1 MNHYYRLS
9 GVLIIMLC
17 IVSLL
22 PAGLKANPSLLIEE
36 YDLSPD
42 VFLPGDTGL
51 LTLTITNAESTSTS
65 QESSSSGGVT
75 TVTTETVGSVI
86 ENIWVTANGDGTKN
100 VKATVNYEEVGEL
113 APGASMTIAF
123 KVIAEAGISEGTYFP
138 VIHLDLEHESY
149 QDVAYP
155 LPVQVSIPSVNVT
168 CKEVPSM
175 MSMSG
180 STDITLCVA
189 NTGSFSV
196 DAVRV
201 MPEDSSDFSFMPE
214 SSFLGSLAAHSSQ
227 DVTFSLSPLSTGEKN
242 LTFTVWYKNGEN
254 EHSARITVPL
264 QISDILD
271 VAPVFYSLPSTVQQ
285 GESARVRLEVY
296 NAKSTAISGVIVVPT
311 SEVSVFPSQYFI
323 GSMDP
328 DDVFSASF
336 DIDTAVLPLGNHSI
350 GFKVMFKQDED
361 YYETPSVSRSF
372 SVVAADASGGQ
383 GAGIL
388 VIAGGI
394 IAVVLAAFL
403 VLMWYKRRRT

>member
-1 MNHYYRLS
+1 
-9 GVLIIMLC
+9 MLC
-17 IVSLL
+17 VVSLL
-22 PAGLKANPSLLIEE
+22 PAGLKANPSLLIED

-65 QESSSSGGVT
+65 QETSSSGGVS
-75 TVTTETVGSVI
+75 TVTTETVGTVI
-86 ENIWVTANGDGTKN
+86 DNIWVTANGDGTKN
-100 VKATVNYEEVGEL
+100 VKATVNYEEVCEL

-123 KVIAEAGISEGTYFP
+123 KVIAESGISTGTYFP
-138 VIHLDLEHESY
+138 VVHLDLEHESY

-155 LPVQVSIPSVNVT
+155 LPVQVSLPSVNVT

-175 MSMSG
+175 ISMSG

-201 MPEDSSDFSFMPE
+201 IPEDTSDLTFMPE
-214 SSFLGSLAAHSSQ
+214 SSFQGSLAAHSSQ
-227 DVTFSLSPLSTGEKN
+227 DVTFSLTPLATGEKT
-242 LTFTVWYKNGEN
+242 LTFTVQYKNGEN

-271 VAPVFYSLPSTVQQ
+271 VAPVFYSLPSTVQR

-336 DIDTAVLPLGNHSI
+336 DIDTVALSLGNHSI

-372 SVVAADASGGQ
+372 SVVAADASSGQ
-383 GAGIL
+383 GTGIL
-388 VIAGGI
+388 VIVGGI
-394 IAVVLAAFL
+394 IVVVLAAFL
-403 VLMWYKRRRT
+403 SIMWYKRRRG